1 MHLDLLQDPELADAC
16 ISAAFH
22 SAILHFPKGC
32 QATFC
37 IVEVALL

>member
-22 SAILHFPKGC
+22 SAILHFPKGS
-32 QATFC
+32 QAFS
-37 IVEVALL
+37 V